1 MTSPK
6 TSSELPVRA
15 FASSAKWEAWLA
27 AQPHT
32 SKGVWLKLAKAA
44 SGIASVSKQ
53 EAIDGALCHG
63 WIDGQLDK
71 FDANYWLIRFTPRRP
86 KGKWSQ
92 LNRER
97 ALVLIK
103 LDRILPAGIKEIE
116 QAKVDGRWDAAY
128 APQRNAQV
136 PEDLQSVL
144 DGNPRAKRH
153 FDKLDRVNRYAILYR
168 IHDAKKPE
176 TRADRIEKYTTMLS
190 RGETIH
196 PSKRNRSTNKARV
209 K

>member
-1 MTSPK
+1 MASPK
-6 TSSELPVRA
+6 ITSELPVRA
-15 FASSAKWEAWLA
+15 FASSGKWEAWLA
-27 AQPHT
+27 AQPRT
-32 SKGVWLKLAKAA
+32 SKGVWLKLAKGA
-44 SGIASVSKQ
+44 SGIASVSKR

-63 WIDGQLDK
+63 WIDGLVHK

-92 LNRER
+92 LTRER
-97 ALVLIK
+97 ALALIK
-103 LDRILPAGIKEIE
+103 LDRIRPAGMKEIE
-116 QAKVDGRWDAAY
+116 QARVDGRWDAAY
-128 APQRNAQV
+128 APQSKAQV

-144 DGNPRAKRH
+144 DRNPRAKRH

-176 TRADRIEKYTTMLS
+176 TRAARIEKYASMLS

-196 PSKRNRSTNKARV
+196 PSKRNRSTSKARV

>member
-1 MTSPK
+1 M
-6 TSSELPVRA
+6 RR
-15 FASSAKWEAWLA
+15 SAKWEAWLA
-27 AQPHT
+27 AQPRT
-32 SKGVWLKLAKAA
+32 SKGIWLKLAKAA
-44 SGIASVSKQ
+44 SGIASVSKP

-63 WIDGQLDK
+63 WIDGQVDK
-71 FDANYWLIRFTPRRP
+71 FDANYWLIRFTPRRA
-86 KGKWSQ
+86 KGKWSR

-97 ALVLIK
+97 ALALIK
-103 LDRILPAGIKEIE
+103 LGRICPAGMREIE

-128 APQRNAQV
+128 APQSKAQV

-144 DGNPRAKRH
+144 DCNQRAKRN

-176 TRADRIEKYTTMLS
+176 TRAARIEKYTTMLS

-196 PSKRNRSTNKARV
+196 PTKRNRSTNKVGV